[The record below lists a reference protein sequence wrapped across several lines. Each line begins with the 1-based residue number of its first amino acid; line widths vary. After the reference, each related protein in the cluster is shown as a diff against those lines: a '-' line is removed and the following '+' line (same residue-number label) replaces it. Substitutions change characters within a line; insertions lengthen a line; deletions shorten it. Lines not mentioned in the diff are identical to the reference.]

1 MTRCYDGGSDVGYAR
16 FHTETCHLSDDAC
29 RIADNPAESPDLPPL
44 FQWCE
49 CDPNTPHGLH
59 ADDNGII
66 RATLAGVRITADPDG
81 SVSTMSDWT
90 RADDLVRA
98 GVLTRRDF
106 GPDTYGAAT
115 YHLPR

>member
-29 RIADNPAESPDLPPL
+29 RIADNPAESPDLP
-44 FQWCE
+44 Q
-49 CDPNTPHGLH
+49 H

-98 GVLTRRDF
+98 GMLTRRDF